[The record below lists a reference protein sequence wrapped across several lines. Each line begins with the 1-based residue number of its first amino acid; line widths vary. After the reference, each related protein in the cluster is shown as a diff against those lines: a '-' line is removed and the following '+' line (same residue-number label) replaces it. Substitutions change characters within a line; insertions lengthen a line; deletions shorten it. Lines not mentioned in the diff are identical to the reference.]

1 MVDINRS
8 ESNVV
13 GGCIILLLECTVHLV
28 VWLGRNV
35 VSGSTQ
41 VINSYL
47 APILLESHI
56 SILGFLLRVHGTIE
70 LVFGICRIK
79 IRWLLENKIF
89 RFRNVPDPSSTPLAL
104 RRNVIGIEDFML
116 RVQRRDRMEAPVDI
130 WHVLFVECDD
140 SMVSSF

>member
-1 MVDINRS
+1 MVDINRG

-13 GGCIILLLECTVHLV
+13 GGCIILLLECTVHLI
-28 VWLGRNV
+28 VWLGKNV

-56 SILGFLLRVHGTIE
+56 SILGFLLRVNGTIE

-104 RRNVIGIEDFML
+104 LRKVVGIEDFVL

>member
-13 GGCIILLLECTVHLV
+13 GGCIILLLECTVYLV

-41 VINSYL
+41 VINSNL

-79 IRWLLENKIF
+79 IRRLLENKIF

-104 RRNVIGIEDFML
+104 RRKVVGTEDFML